1 MNPFKLIIVVLLF
14 LIVLSLSKALMSL
27 FIDRQFPERKRV
39 LYTLAVRLV
48 LTIALLATVFIG
60 YATGRLNSHAP
71 WETKPMNPTE
81 IKN

>member
-27 FIDRQFPERKRV
+27 FIDRHFPERKRV
-39 LYTLAVRLV
+39 LFTLAIRLV
-48 LTIALLATVFIG
+48 LTIALLVTVFIG
-60 YATGRLNSHAP
+60 YYTGRLNSHAP
-71 WETKPMNPTE
+71 WEVKPVNEST